1 MQSRMDDFREFVS
14 RYPKIRDDVRGGK
27 RTWQNVY
34 EEWYLYGEQD
44 PQWSKYRDSQEE
56 KKPTN
61 QNANPSLNDSIKTI
75 FSYIQKVNP
84 DSLNRSLNTIQ
95 KVVQIAQT
103 FGTKKVTPNFLNS
116 SYNDWW
122 D

>member
-14 RYPKIRDDVRGGK
+14 RYPKLRDDVRGGK
-27 RTWQNVY
+27 RTWQNIY

-44 PQWSKYRDSQEE
+44 SQWSKYRDSQEAP
-56 KKPTN
+56 KPTN
-61 QNANPSLNDSIKTI
+61 QNTNPSLNDSIKTI

-84 DSLNRSLNTIQ
+84 DSLNRSLNSIQ

-103 FGTKKVTPNFLNS
+103 FGTKRVTPNLLNS